1 MVYLLL
7 DQLILATAI
16 PKITEAFNSLTEL
29 SWLASGFLYVHHL
42 LLLQMLTI

>member
-1 MVYLLL
+1 MV

-29 SWLASGFLYVHHL
+29 SWLASGFLYVHNPSL
-42 LLLQMLTI
+42 LH